1 MTDFG
6 LLDVAARGMSAQR
19 TLLDIDARNVAAAQ
33 AAQPGHPYQRLVAR
47 FVAGP
52 EARSVAGSE
61 ARFVA
66 GPEARFVAAAAS
78 EADTFD
84 APDPDGEG
92 EDDTA
97 NPIAVTS
104 ETGTGD
110 ALTELIAT
118 LDAQRAYEAN
128 ASIFDIGKRLAERTL
143 DIER

>member
-1 MTDFG
+1 VTDFG

-47 FVAGP
+47 FAAAP
-52 EARSVAGSE
+52 EADA
-61 ARFVA
+61 
-66 GPEARFVAAAAS
+66 
-78 EADTFD
+78 FD

-97 NPIAVTS
+97 NPVAVTS

>member
-1 MTDFG
+1 VTDFG

-19 TLLDIDARNVAAAQ
+19 TLLDLDARNVAAAQ
-33 AAQPGHPYQRLVAR
+33 AAVPGHPYQRLVAH
-47 FVAGP
+47 
-52 EARSVAGSE
+52 
-61 ARFVA
+61 
-66 GPEARFVAAAAS
+66 FVAAAQT
-78 EADTFD
+78 EPFD

-92 EDDTA
+92 EDDSG
-97 NPIAVTS
+97 NPVAVTS

-118 LDAQRAYEAN
+118 LDAQRAYEAD

>member
-1 MTDFG
+1 VTDFG

-33 AAQPGHPYQRLVAR
+33 AAVPGHSYQRLVAR
-47 FVAGP
+47 FVAAP
-52 EARSVAGSE
+52 EADA
-61 ARFVA
+61 
-66 GPEARFVAAAAS
+66 
-78 EADTFD
+78 FD
-84 APDPDGEG
+84 VPDPDGAG
-92 EDDTA
+92 EDDAA
-97 NPIAVTS
+97 NPVAVTS

-118 LDAQRAYEAN
+118 LDAQRAYEAD